1 MDSNKSIVEEPTTTT
16 TAKAMNKKQ
25 TSLEIYKAIA
35 TMLDSNWIDF
45 SAPSYMKWIWCLL
58 YNDWPAMT
66 PLYTCLFVRLRY
78 GLFLCAYIYIY
89 IYIYY
94 TFVFIYLPHNYN
106 NYKEMPKCRK
116 KWRGGLKKTIELM
129 LIRPPQLQLFKD
141 GIKINATDTK

>member
-35 TMLDSNWIDF
+35 TMLDSNWSDF

-89 IYIYY
+89 MH

>member
-1 MDSNKSIVEEPTTTT
+1 
-16 TAKAMNKKQ
+16 
-25 TSLEIYKAIA
+25 
-35 TMLDSNWIDF
+35 
-45 SAPSYMKWIWCLL
+45 
-58 YNDWPAMT
+58 MT

-89 IYIYY
+89 IYIC

-106 NYKEMPKCRK
+106 NYKEMPICRK